1 MASDQ
6 EWQQLAVEELS
17 ITEELRAEKSYQHK
31 VVSKKSYESIK
42 FSSEFKKVTTS
53 GVKFVTPF
61 FIAFS
66 LNSNSQQVKLG
77 IIASR
82 KVGCAVK
89 RNRSKRLLRNSFSDN
104 QTHLENTSIVL
115 IARGAILNARYS
127 DITNWMSTLAA
138 KLMRKDSFESKYIV
152 SEKMRVVPNI

>member
-1 MASDQ
+1 MASDR

-66 LNSNSQQVKLG
+66 LRLSSEQVKLG
-77 IIASR
+77 VIASR
-82 KVGCAVK
+82 KIGCAVK
-89 RNRSKRLLRNSFSDN
+89 RNKSKRLLRN
-104 QTHLENTSIVL
+104 
-115 IARGAILNARYS
+115 GYKNA
-127 DITNWMSTLAA
+127 
-138 KLMRKDSFESKYIV
+138 
-152 SEKMRVVPNI
+152 